1 VILAFPLLF
10 LRRRSYR
17 RACSL
22 TSLISLCMCMSTEQN
37 RLLSGEQKGLLLILL
52 PPPIASPLGFIYS
65 STGSPL
71 KTRFLHI
78 FRLIPRLFV
87 NLQTDVISTDPFDSK
102 RPRSPHTFQNGTT
115 AGIIS
120 EHFGLFSKWFKQTC

>member
-1 VILAFPLLF
+1 
-10 LRRRSYR
+10 
-17 RACSL
+17 
-22 TSLISLCMCMSTEQN
+22 MSTEQN

-102 RPRSPHTFQNGTT
+102 SPYTFQNGAT
-115 AGIIS
+115 AGII
-120 EHFGLFSKWFKQTC
+120 